1 MRSCIVPRLGARAA
15 LRIPRWRF
23 AQWGVSGPSLV
34 LVLLS
39 LVMLPC
45 TVARGAACSP
55 SETATA
61 QPAAVAASSV
71 PKRAP
76 KAEAAAVPAAWTR
89 VVSTRHAVDDEP
101 MRLAM
106 RDASIDEVLQ
116 FISDSTGKTI
126 LVRLAQLGPVKI
138 TVLSDRAL
146 PRSEC
151 LDRIYEA
158 LASNG
163 LAVIEDDEV
172 VWVDLMASIRDSPR
186 PPLAVAAGEDIEA
199 VSTNG
204 VIVSMVLPLRD
215 ARAPMVLEQ
224 ISPFLPDSATVV
236 FDAERNQ
243 LLVLSTSACAKKIR
257 RLAAA
262 LDGVATV
269 DESTRSDA
277 WTRVP
282 GTMAQGSRGQ
292 RRDIF
297 RDPLTEE
304 GIAAMSRP
312 ELAKALAG
320 VAKARQRGDLND
332 DVRAQLKREF
342 DALVGAINE
351 RRR

>member
-1 MRSCIVPRLGARAA
+1 
-15 LRIPRWRF
+15 
-23 AQWGVSGPSLV
+23 
-34 LVLLS
+34 
-39 LVMLPC
+39 
-45 TVARGAACSP
+45 
-55 SETATA
+55 
-61 QPAAVAASSV
+61 
-71 PKRAP
+71 
-76 KAEAAAVPAAWTR
+76 
-89 VVSTRHAVDDEP
+89 